1 MSTQEQARALM
12 MRHHHMIKNRQE
24 SMLSR
29 VAAEVGLDGADACS
43 HIHRIQGKLDNSFS
57 NTYDRSSASM
67 S

>member
-12 MRHHHMIKNRQE
+12 MRHHHLIKNRQE

-29 VAAEVGLDGADACS
+29 VAAEVGLDGADACN
-43 HIHRIQGKLDNSFS
+43 HIHYIQGKLDTGS
-57 NTYDRSSASM
+57 NTYDRSSGTM